1 MERIKKQPSLILC
14 SDFHLREETPVCYTG
29 DYQKEQWN
37 CIGFISDLQKEY
49 DCPVVHAGDL
59 FDKWKPSP
67 WLLTMT
73 IRHLP
78 KRFYSIA
85 GQHDLPQHSFHLI
98 EKSGINTL
106 AEAEKI
112 VFLPRVHWG
121 DKPEDFHYQQDAGVE
136 DWLGI
141 KDKKILVWHKMV
153 WQNKKPYPTCVDP
166 PASSILKKYPQF
178 SLILCG
184 DNHRTFVE
192 EYEGRLLVNPGSLM
206 RMDADQIDHKPSI
219 FLWYS
224 DNSVKQIF
232 LPIEEGVVTRT
243 HLVEKEE
250 RNERLEAFVT
260 KLNDDYK
267 TTVSFEDNLTQFFNA
282 NEVDPETKQI
292 IYNVI
297 E

>member
-1 MERIKKQPSLILC
+1 VC
-14 SDFHLREETPVCYTG
+14 S
-29 DYQKEQWN
+29 
-37 CIGFISDLQKEY
+37 SDL
-49 DCPVVHAGDL
+49 
-59 FDKWKPSP
+59 
-67 WLLTMT
+67 
-73 IRHLP
+73 
-78 KRFYSIA
+78 
-85 GQHDLPQHSFHLI
+85 
-98 EKSGINTL
+98 
-106 AEAEKI
+106 
-112 VFLPRVHWG
+112 
-121 DKPEDFHYQQDAGVE
+121 
-136 DWLGI
+136 
-141 KDKKILVWHKMV
+141 
-153 WQNKKPYPTCVDP
+153 YPTCTDL

-192 EYEGRLLVNPGSLM
+192 EYEERLLVNPGSLM

-250 RNERLEAFVT
+250 RNARMDAFVT

-267 TTVSFEDNLTQFFNA
+267 TTVSFEENLTQFFSA